1 MYKNFYELKDN
12 IIFYKDNEK
21 TSVFFILLNKEDIV
35 FPQNI
40 ILINL
45 GEDLSIRIKCDLYK
59 KYFQTNIINMI
70 NNLVN
75 EKTNFIDGNNI
86 IFMHNIGILFEPELK
101 LSAESLFKNLS
112 KENLIIIFWDGF
124 YQESEKK
131 LYFINS
137 ESGITMD
144 LNNLKA
150 KVINIKDEV

>member
-21 TSVFFILLNKEDIV
+21 TSVFFILLNKENVV

-101 LSAESLFKNLS
+101 LSAESLFKNFS

-150 KVINIKDEV
+150 KIINIKDKV

>member
-1 MYKNFYELKDN
+1 
-12 IIFYKDNEK
+12 
-21 TSVFFILLNKEDIV
+21 
-35 FPQNI
+35 
-40 ILINL
+40 
-45 GEDLSIRIKCDLYK
+45 
-59 KYFQTNIINMI
+59 MI

-101 LSAESLFKNLS
+101 LSAESLFKNFS

-150 KVINIKDEV
+150 KIINIKDKV